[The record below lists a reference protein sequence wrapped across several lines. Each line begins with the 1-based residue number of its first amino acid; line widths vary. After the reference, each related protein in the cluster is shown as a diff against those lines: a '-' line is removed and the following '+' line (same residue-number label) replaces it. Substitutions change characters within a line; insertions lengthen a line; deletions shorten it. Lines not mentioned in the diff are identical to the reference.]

1 MNLPRLDRLE
11 NDAIRLVREAV
22 AGADRP
28 AVRDGA
34 SAAARVL
41 VHLARKA
48 FRPAAP
54 PFTLVPAGAPDPA
67 GTDLVVCTEAGAEA
81 GGPAAVERGP
91 EVWHLF
97 NGRHRADETV
107 RVRPLAGW
115 TELDVWRYLA
125 QEKIAPPGDP
135 PAGVGAALRA
145 EPLPEIRVLL
155 CGGQGDGKSA
165 LARRLVGQATD
176 SGPLRFRAGSR
187 DVALADAPAGEAG
200 TRALLAAAAPADLA
214 IVVTAAGRGL
224 TPEARRQILLLA
236 SLGAA
241 RVVLAVNEMDL
252 ISYDPAAFARVQS
265 AFRNLAGELGLPGD
279 AAVPI
284 SAVVGD
290 NVAARSAA
298 MPWYTGP
305 TLLELMTSTEPAG
318 AGVADRPLRLAVQ
331 WVGESVEGRGVL
343 GTVMAGRLR
352 NGDAIRI
359 QPSGRTGRVTR
370 ILTAAG
376 EVEEAGAG
384 RAVALS
390 VEGGLGPARG
400 DLIVAAAD
408 PAEIADQFEATLIWV
423 GDAPLLR
430 GRGYV
435 LQAGT
440 RAVSAAV
447 APLKYRLN
455 ADTLERAASA
465 TLKRGEIGVGNLQ
478 LDRPIAFDRY
488 AAGLETGAFVLLD
501 RISGQTVGAGLLRF
515 ALRRSQ
521 NVHWQAVDVNKSA
534 RASIKQQRACLL
546 WYTGLSGAGKSTIA
560 NLVDKKLHSM
570 SRHTYLLD
578 GDNVRH
584 GLNKDLGFTD
594 ADRVENIR
602 RVAEVA
608 RLMVDAGLIVGT
620 AFISPF
626 REERFMARA
635 LLTQGEF
642 IEVFVDTPLAV
653 AEQRDPKGLY
663 KKARRGDLKNFTG
676 IDSPYERPDRPE
688 ITIDTTRQSPE
699 QAADAIIA
707 YLDAR
712 GLLDPESA

>member
-11 NDAIRLVREAV
+11 NEAIRLVREAI
-22 AGADRP
+22 AGAERPVVRAGAGAADR
-28 AVRDGA
+28 A
-34 SAAARVL
+34 L
-41 VHLARKA
+41 LHLARKA

-54 PFTLVPAGAPDPA
+54 PVTVVAAGAPDPA
-67 GTDLVVCTEAGAEA
+67 GADLVVCAEEGGHAAGD
-81 GGPAAVERGP
+81 VERGP
-91 EVWHLF
+91 EAWHHL
-97 NGRHRADETV
+97 NGRHRADE
-107 RVRPLAGW
+107 RLWVRPLAGW

-135 PAGVGAALRA
+135 PAGVAAALRA

-165 LARRLVGQATD
+165 LARRLLGDAPGA
-176 SGPLRFRAGSR
+176 GPLRFRAGGR

-200 TRALLAAAAPADLA
+200 TRVLVAEAAAADLA

-224 TPEARRQILLLA
+224 TPEARRQIVLLA
-236 SLGAA
+236 SLGAR
-241 RVVLAVNEMDL
+241 RVALAVNEMDL
-252 ISYDPAAFARVQS
+252 VSYDAAAFARVQS
-265 AFRNLAGELGLPGD
+265 AFRHLAGELWLPGD
-279 AAVPI
+279 SAVPV

-298 MPWYTGP
+298 MPWYAGP
-305 TLLELMTSTEPAG
+305 TLLELLAATESGG
-318 AGVADRPLRLAVQ
+318 AGLADRPLRVAVQ
-331 WVGESVEGRGVL
+331 WVSEAAEWRGAL
-343 GTVMAGRLR
+343 GTVLAGRLR
-352 NGDAIRI
+352 KGDAIRI
-359 QPSGRTGRVTR
+359 QPSGRTGRVTG

-376 EVEEAGAG
+376 EVDEAEAG

-390 VEGGLGPARG
+390 LDGGLAPARG

-408 PAEIADQFEATLIWV
+408 PAEIADQFEATLIWL
-423 GDAPLLR
+423 GEAPLLR

-435 LQAGT
+435 LQAGA

-455 ADTLERAASA
+455 VDTLERAASP

-488 AAGLETGAFVLLD
+488 AAGLETGTFILVD
-501 RISGQTVGAGLLRF
+501 GISGQTVGAGLLRF

-521 NVHWQAVDVNKSA
+521 NVHWQAVDVNKAA
-534 RASIKQQRACLL
+534 RAAIKQQRACLL

-560 NLVDKKLHSM
+560 NLVDKKLHSL

-608 RLMVDAGLIVGT
+608 KLMVDAGLIVGT

-626 REERFMARA
+626 RAERLMARG
-635 LLTQGEF
+635 LLTDGEF